1 MAQKESQPRAI
12 RLEEYEPPAFLIDQT
27 DLTFELAEG
36 GTRVT
41 AELTFRRNPEAADRN
56 GVLRLDGDDLELLEI
71 SVDGEAL
78 ANNEYSR
85 DEEGLTLHA
94 PKDNFRLRTVTRI
107 LPEENTALEGL
118 YKSGGMYCTQCEA
131 EGFRRMTYYLDRPDV
146 MAPFTT
152 TLIGDGDAFPVMLSN
167 GNEVAREALPD
178 GRTRV
183 VWEDPFRKPSYL
195 FALVAGQLEHIEDR
209 FTTMGGREVTLRIY
223 TEPHNIDKVDYAM
236 GALKRSMR
244 WDEEAY
250 GREYDLDIFMIV
262 AVDDFNMGA
271 MENKG
276 LNIFN
281 TSCVLASPETTTDA
295 GHQRVEAVVAHEYF
309 HNWTGNRITCR
320 DWFQLSLKEGFTVL
334 RDSQFSA
341 DQNSPT
347 IKRIEDV
354 NVLRTMQFAED
365 SGPMAH
371 PVRPDSYI
379 EISNFYTLTVYEKGA
394 AVVNMIRTL
403 LGPERFRRGSDLFFE
418 RHDGQAVTCDDFV
431 AAMEAASGV
440 DLGQFR
446 LWYSQAGTP
455 RIEVEE
461 HYDDAALEY
470 RLTLSQT
477 CPPSPGQP
485 TKEPFHIPVAV
496 GLIGQDGIEMLGA
509 AGQANGFEVAVEA
522 DTEVENPSG
531 DGTLILHLKAAQQT
545 FLFKGVPARPVLSF
559 LRDFSAPVRV
569 NLKRRREDLIV
580 QMASDADGFARWDAA
595 QTFFSELILERVR
608 GDEDEFDNRLEGV
621 VGRILEAALVAPD
634 DGEAKALLAAL
645 LTLPAEEY
653 LGQQMEV
660 VDVDGIHAMRESLRE
675 RIGARYAERLA
686 EVHAANG
693 SAKSYVPDAAGFARR
708 SLANLALA
716 YLALAPDADGLALAE
731 RQYGDADNMTDRL
744 SALRVAAWSAR
755 PEAGPLAERLL
766 ADFLERYRNEAL
778 VVDQWFA
785 TQALST
791 APGIL
796 DRVKALTEHEAF
808 DGRNPNKIRAVVGTF
823 CNQNPVGFHTADGSG
838 YEFLADWVIR
848 LNDQNPQIGARL
860 LAPLTR
866 WQRYDAG
873 RQGRMLA
880 ALERIAAVEGL
891 SRDIYEVVSKSLASA
906 ERG

>member
-1 MAQKESQPRAI
+1 MTAPNAVFLKDYA
-12 RLEEYEPPAFLIDQT
+12 PPSHRVHHLS
-27 DLTFELAEG
+27 LTFELGENE
-36 GTRVT
+36 TRLHTCFRVT
-41 AELTFRRNPEAADRN
+41 PDAPAGRQAGPLCLHGR
-56 GVLRLDGDDLELLEI
+56 GLQLERIL
-71 SVDGEAL
+71 VDGSAPP
-78 ANNEYSR
+78 ATAMNH
-85 DEEGLTLHA
+85 DEHGLTLTGLDGPGHTIEVTTV
-94 PKDNFRLRTVTRI
+94 LRPRD
-107 LPEENTALEGL
+107 NTALQGL
-118 YKSGGMYCTQCEA
+118 YRSGGLFCTQCEP
-131 EGFRRMTYYLDRPDV
+131 EGFRHMTYFPDRPDV
-146 MAPFTT
+146 MTRYTT
-152 TLIGDGDAFPVMLSN
+152 TIIADSRRYPVLLAN
-167 GNEVAREALPD
+167 GNRTGAGTLED
-178 GRTRV
+178 GRHWVT
-183 VWEDPFRKPSYL
+183 WHDPHPKPSYL
-195 FALVAGQLEHIEDR
+195 FAMVAGDLSVHQDTHV
-209 FTTMGGREVTLRIY
+209 TPSGRRIGLQVY
-223 TEPHNIDKVDYAM
+223 TEPRNAGRTGHAM
-236 GALKRSMR
+236 EALQRAMR

-250 GREYDLDIFMIV
+250 GLEYDLDCYMIV

-281 TSCVLASPETTTDA
+281 AACVLADPRTATDDDLET
-295 GHQRVEAVVAHEYF
+295 VEAVVAHEYF

-470 RLTLSQT
+470 RLTLSQS